1 MVLLTHLKFIII
13 NHILM
18 QIIENLF
25 VGLKNIEEEK
35 NNLKDTIISIL
46 DFYDEVYKN
55 INQTL
60 NNFLKYSKYSYN
72 QSKLYIIE
80 EFLNQISL
88 IKENIIFDK
97 IEENKKNIFELIDEY
112 EILYKD
118 YNSFYNIF
126 HDKLDEFNLTKELL
140 SKNFEK
146 INKIRQ
152 EINYS
157 QTGSDLNNSIKNKLN
172 DLISKIQMEKD
183 LFKYKL
189 KNYNNFIIKS
199 KDEYIYMKNRLDIL
213 INKKNEILTGI
224 DLNFSAFCIDF
235 GNIFISLGEKINN
248 IYKKNND
255 KLKITSSSILNQLEF
270 PIEVINE
277 ENFNLFLSSKTSKFE
292 LQRNS
297 IKRNLSLPINLFQKY
312 NIFES
317 FIPKDDFFSFKRNNN
332 EEKKSLIIFDNEI
345 SKDLICNLINS
356 MLDVQE
362 MTENEIDI
370 SFEILSSH
378 NNERYFELFIKE
390 IIDKMSYSFLCLKN
404 YNNLLH
410 ISNFINL
417 FFINKTST
425 SSIIKLILMKL
436 SQIIYYDDQ
445 DNYIFLSF
453 IISKNEYYSNK
464 NLWLELFELE
474 YYSVLKYTLLKNY
487 NNLINILYEEI
498 GENINSEELFSTK
511 IKDFLFLNPKNKEDI
526 FFKKN
531 LTFFFNIKEKYENL
545 FENSNFSLKS
555 NLNILI
561 DDLNFKYNI
570 FDIYSLE
577 DIKLIEEN
585 ISYLFNFPTEKV
597 QKLLIEIFFDTGL
610 KIIRKYV
617 FLLTNFNI
625 DSSISIE
632 FLFDIS
638 SKLGFQKE
646 YIKLFVSYFKTN
658 SFSIISNKEIKF
670 NSKKEIQKKN
680 SSFNTFIDIFQEN
693 ISKYLKKKEII
704 ILREINKELLNFLN
718 EFIFS
723 NEIKLILIN
732 DSNLIF
738 HKKIFK
744 IWCIILNVNKYQKE
758 YRNYSQNIYN
768 FLKSNENDLK
778 SQVIRN
784 NLNMINLDVIRTNFI
799 ENNIEY
805 RQNLLNIFIGMI
817 IMNNEFNYCQG
828 MNMVVNFIFSFT
840 NFNEE
845 DSFSFYYSLLN
856 NSNYNFSFHKDLYEL
871 KKLFYIFE
879 RVLYLFLPNISQILN
894 KNKIN
899 ASYYCS
905 KWFSTI
911 FTNNFYTNDF
921 TFSFIVIRIWNEFL
935 LNGWVSLI
943 KTLFIFFFMSKEKI
957 MMLSNDQ
964 IYEFIFNI
972 MIKNILS
979 NNENYIEFSNIW
991 DKIQFPRDLYE
1002 SLEVEYSIIHK
1013 LDEEII

>member
-1 MVLLTHLKFIII
+1 M
-13 NHILM
+13 
-18 QIIENLF
+18 
-25 VGLKNIEEEK
+25 G
-35 NNLKDTIISIL
+35 
-46 DFYDEVYKN
+46 
-55 INQTL
+55 
-60 NNFLKYSKYSYN
+60 
-72 QSKLYIIE
+72 
-80 EFLNQISL
+80 
-88 IKENIIFDK
+88 
-97 IEENKKNIFELIDEY
+97 
-112 EILYKD
+112 
-118 YNSFYNIF
+118 
-126 HDKLDEFNLTKELL
+126 EFNFEKELL

-146 INKIRQ
+146 INKIRK

-172 DLISKIQMEKD
+172 DLISKVQMEKD

-189 KNYNNFIIKS
+189 KNYNNFIIES
-199 KDEYIYMKNRLDIL
+199 KDEYILMKNRLDIL
-213 INKKNEILTGI
+213 INKKNELLTGI

-255 KLKITSSSILNQLEF
+255 KLKITSSSILNQLDF

-277 ENFNLFLSSKTSKFE
+277 DNFNLFLSSKTSKFE

-297 IKRNLSLPINLFQKY
+297 IKRNSSLPINLFPKY

-317 FIPKDDFFSFKRNNN
+317 IPNDNFISFKRNY
-332 EEKKSLIIFDNEI
+332 EEKKSLIIVDNEI

-356 MLDVQE
+356 MLGVKE

-370 SFEILSSH
+370 SFEILSFR
-378 NNERYFELFIKE
+378 NNESYFELFIKE
-390 IIDKMSYSFLCLKN
+390 IIDKMNNSFLCLKN
-404 YNNLLH
+404 YNNLKH

-425 SSIIKLILMKL
+425 SSIVKLILMKL
-436 SQIIYYDDQ
+436 SQIIYYNDQ
-445 DNYIFLSF
+445 ENYIFLSF
-453 IISKNEYYSNK
+453 ILSKNGYYSNK
-464 NLWLELFELE
+464 NLWFELFELE
-474 YYSVLKYTLLKNY
+474 YYTVLKYTLLKNY
-487 NNLINILYEEI
+487 YNLINILCEEI
-498 GENINSEELFSTK
+498 GENINSYELFSTK
-511 IKDFLFLNPKNKEDI
+511 TRDFLFLSHKNEEDI

-531 LTFFFNIKEKYENL
+531 LTFFFKIKEKYGNL
-545 FENSNFSLKS
+545 FDNSNFILKS

-570 FDIYSLE
+570 FDIYILE
-577 DIKLIEEN
+577 EIKIIDEN
-585 ISYLFNFPTEKV
+585 ISYIFNFPTEKV
-597 QKLLIEIFFDTGL
+597 QKLLTEIFFDTGL
-610 KIIRKYV
+610 KIIKKYV
-617 FLLTNFNI
+617 FLLTNFKI
-625 DSSISIE
+625 ESSISIE

-646 YIKLFVSYFKTN
+646 YIKLFISYLKTN
-658 SFSIISNKEIKF
+658 SFSIISNKAIKF
-670 NSKKEIQKKN
+670 NSKKEIKTKN
-680 SSFNTFIDIFQEN
+680 KSTINTFIDIFKGN
-693 ISKYLKKKEII
+693 ISKYLIKKEII
-704 ILREINKELLNFLN
+704 ILREINKELLIFFN

-723 NEIKLILIN
+723 NEIKQILLNDSILI
-732 DSNLIF
+732 S

-758 YRNYSQNIYN
+758 FRNYSQNIYN
-768 FLKSNENDLK
+768 FLRSNENDLK

-784 NLNMINLDVIRTNFI
+784 NLNIINLDVIRTNFK

-911 FTNNFYTNDF
+911 FTNNFYTIDY

-957 MMLSNDQ
+957 MMSSSDQ

-991 DKIQFPRDLYE
+991 DKILFPRDLYE

-1013 LDEEII
+1013 LGEEII